1 MEKFI
6 GINKRISDT
15 ERGWRTNERITSFFC
30 AIIGCGFVI
39 LDIFK
44 ILMYYKK
51 KNRNENEQLQIY
63 LLERRRSSRKDEKT
77 NEKETFDGSCIG
89 GPFPYVPHE

>member
-51 KNRNENEQLQIY
+51 K
-63 LLERRRSSRKDEKT
+63 
-77 NEKETFDGSCIG
+77 
-89 GPFPYVPHE
+89 